1 MQIKPAIRLTEKTKT
16 KKKTCQSSKPVLN
29 NCMNN
34 FTLSVDIVIIIMMT
48 VTHAVKQGKF
58 FNLNTFQTRH
68 IIITLTFKGNLPD
81 QSGSAS
87 G

>member
-1 MQIKPAIRLTEKTKT
+1 
-16 KKKTCQSSKPVLN
+16 
-29 NCMNN
+29 MNN

-48 VTHAVKQGKF
+48 VTHAVKQGKI

-68 IIITLTFKGNLPD
+68 IIITLTFNGNLPD